1 MNRNIHFY
9 EPNDAYGFL
18 SNFFSAPININGT
31 IWKTRNITIK
41 HKNSQIKQHRDNS
54 KLRYT

>member
-18 SNFFSAPININGT
+18 SNFSVLRLTSTAPYG
-31 IWKTRNITIK
+31 KE
-41 HKNSQIKQHRDNS
+41 
-54 KLRYT
+54 